1 MQNTRKPLTI
11 GYHARAST
19 TSKRRDYVR
28 AIDEAYAIIT
38 ESVPDVCPCCAL
50 FISGPR
56 NSHVNVSHEVARM
69 IGARATGCVLFHAAY
84 VDLPF
89 SATDAQDAVFARIDT
104 IVTTCMEARADV
116 VIHTSS
122 RFFDYETC
130 AFVVPRLLQCVRAH
144 GREAREYGRIFLET
158 MSFDE
163 RFANPDA
170 INDIFARFFDGEPNI
185 GMCVDTA
192 HIWAAGAD
200 ISTRESCTAWFEALA
215 PTFPIALHL
224 NDSYNPLGTHRDK
237 HACLGEG
244 EIWNASS
251 RANDGYIAI
260 LLWAREH
267 GVHIILERNGGDDEV
282 SRDLATVASK
292 LNYDS

>member
-1 MQNTRKPLTI
+1 MQKIAEPLTI
-11 GYHARAST
+11 GYHARVIA
-19 TSKRRDYVR
+19 RDYVR
-28 AIDEAYAIIT
+28 TIDEANALIVENI
-38 ESVPDVCPCCAL
+38 PNARPCCAL

-56 NSHVNVSHEVARM
+56 NAHINVSHETARM
-69 IGARATGCVLFHAAY
+69 IGARTTGSVLFHAAY

-89 SATDAQDAVFARIDT
+89 SATSVHDAIFARVDT
-104 IVTTCMEARADV
+104 IVTLCMEARADV

-122 RFFDYETC
+122 RFFDDDVC

-200 ISTRESCTAWFEALA
+200 ISTRENCTAWFEALA
-215 PTFPIALHL
+215 PIPIAIHL
-224 NDSYNPLGTHRDK
+224 NDSYNPLGTRRDK

-244 EIWNASS
+244 EIWNAHE
-251 RANDGYIAI
+251 RADDGYVAI
-260 LLWAREH
+260 LMWAREH
-267 GVHIILERNGGDDEV
+267 GAHIILERNGPDDEV
-282 SRDLATVASK
+282 VRDLGTVARK
-292 LNYDS
+292 LNYDN